1 MNVKDLQPRQG
12 NVDIVLDVMSMGDI
26 REFSKFGKPGRVA
39 NAVAKDE
46 TGEIKLSLWNE
57 QIDQIKKG
65 DRIQIKNGYVNEWKG
80 EKQLTTGR
88 NGTIEVI
95 SSSGG
100 DAAIE
105 PEPRDED
112 LTEDEVQEEDIEE

>member
-57 QIDQIKKG
+57 QIDQVKKG